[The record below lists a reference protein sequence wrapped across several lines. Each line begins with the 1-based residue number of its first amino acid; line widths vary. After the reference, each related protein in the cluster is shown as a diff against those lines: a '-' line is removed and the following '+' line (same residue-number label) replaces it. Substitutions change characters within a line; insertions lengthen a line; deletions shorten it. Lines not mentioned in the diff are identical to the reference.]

1 MTRAHARYGHS
12 RHYEDNTSSRWSTDL
27 VGSGRVVKSG
37 SISALCSTELNCAI
51 LDLTFDRPIIV
62 MAGRVQPVRVIPTAA
77 LKALVIE
84 FDRINAANVG

>member
-1 MTRAHARYGHS
+1 MGTPGIMKITRPVVGPL
-12 RHYEDNTSSRWSTDL
+12 TWSGR

-37 SISALCSTELNCAI
+37 SISALCSIELNCAI

>member
-1 MTRAHARYGHS
+1 MGTPGIMKITRLVVGPL
-12 RHYEDNTSSRWSTDL
+12 TWSGR
-27 VGSGRVVKSG
+27 VGSGRVVKSR